1 MTVSNSIEKDKRHP
15 PDMIPPQGTPDK
27 DHPPKPK
34 RTRLWRGMVV
44 SLAVIALGLGF
55 LYYLHALSFEST
67 DDAFIEG
74 HVIAVSPRV
83 AGHVARVYVND
94 NQRVKEGDPLVDL
107 NPADFRAT
115 LHAAEAALS
124 AGEAVYRSRKTDVDL
139 ITITS
144 TADLHG
150 AESDVKAARAALE
163 AAEALAQQT
172 ASQYDQATAQISIN
186 TATLAQAEAEV
197 DSARARHERD
207 AEDLKRYEEMRSA
220 RTVSGR
226 DLDHAIAAERISAA
240 DLVSAQKR
248 VETCRAVL
256 RQSEAAKKAAKD
268 NRHRTQAQVALKKAK
283 LAQAKARL
291 AAAQAAPKRILKK
304 RALAD
309 VSKAEADKAQAQVE
323 QARLNL
329 SYTHITSPAD
339 GFVTR
344 KSVEPGAFVQV
355 GQPLMAVVPKTVWV
369 TANFKETQLTH
380 MQAGQP
386 VDITVD
392 AYPDITFKGHV
403 ESIQRGTGARFSLL
417 PPENATGNYVK
428 VVQRIPVKITFDKS
442 PDAVGVLLAPGMS
455 VVPLV
460 HIAATGK
467 HPSQS
472 P

>member
-1 MTVSNSIEKDKRHP
+1 MVSDSTEKDKHHP
-15 PDMIPPQGTPDK
+15 PDMTPHEGTQDK
-27 DHPPKPK
+27 NRRPK
-34 RTRLWRGMVV
+34 RKHSRLWRGGVV
-44 SLAVIALGLGF
+44 SLAVIALVLGF
-55 LYYLHALSFEST
+55 LYYLHSLSYEST

-74 HVIAVSPRV
+74 HVIAVSPRIY
-83 AGHVARVYVND
+83 GHVARVYVND
-94 NQRVKEGDPLVDL
+94 NQRVKAGDPLVDL

-115 LHAAEAALS
+115 LHAAEATLA
-124 AGEAVYRSRKTDVDL
+124 AAQAVYRSRKTDVDL

-144 TADLHG
+144 TAELDG
-150 AESDVKAARAALE
+150 AKSDVAAAGAALE

-172 ASQYDQATAQISIN
+172 ASQYDQATAQITIN
-186 TATLAQAEAEV
+186 KATLAQAEAEV
-197 DSARARHERD
+197 DSAKARHKRD

-226 DLDHAIAAERISAA
+226 DLDHAIAAERISTA

-256 RQSEAAKKAAKD
+256 RQSQAAEKAAKD
-268 NRHRTQAQVALKKAK
+268 NLHRAEAQVALAKAK

-291 AAAQAAPKRILKK
+291 AAAQAAPKKILEK

-309 VSKAEADKAQAQVE
+309 VSQAEADKAQAQVE

-355 GQPLMAVVPKTVWV
+355 GQPLMAVVPENVWV

-380 MQAGQP
+380 MRDGQP

-392 AYPDITFKGHV
+392 AYPGITLKGHV

-442 PDAVGVLLAPGMS
+442 ADTDSVLLAPGMS
-455 VVPLV
+455 VVPVV
-460 HIAATGK
+460 HTAAAGK
-467 HPSQS
+467 HLSTS

>member
-1 MTVSNSIEKDKRHP
+1 
-15 PDMIPPQGTPDK
+15 
-27 DHPPKPK
+27 
-34 RTRLWRGMVV
+34 
-44 SLAVIALGLGF
+44 
-55 LYYLHALSFEST
+55 
-67 DDAFIEG
+67 
-74 HVIAVSPRV
+74 
-83 AGHVARVYVND
+83 
-94 NQRVKEGDPLVDL
+94 
-107 NPADFRAT
+107 
-115 LHAAEAALS
+115 
-124 AGEAVYRSRKTDVDL
+124 VYRSRKTDVDL

-144 TADLHG
+144 TAELDG
-150 AESDVKAARAALE
+150 ARSDVAAARAALE

-172 ASQYDQATAQISIN
+172 ASQYDQATAQITIN
-186 TATLAQAEAEV
+186 KATLAQAEAEV

-207 AEDLKRYEEMRSA
+207 AEDLKRYEEMRNA

-256 RQSEAAKKAAKD
+256 RQSEAAEKAAKD
-268 NRHRTQAQVALKKAK
+268 NLHRVEAQVTLAKAK

-291 AAAQAAPKRILKK
+291 AAAQAAPKKVLEK
-304 RALAD
+304 RSLAD
-309 VSKAEADKAQAQVE
+309 VSQAEADKAQAQVE

-355 GQPLMAVVPKTVWV
+355 GQPLMAVVPENVWV

-380 MQAGQP
+380 MRAGQP

-392 AYPDITFKGHV
+392 AYPDITLKGHV

-442 PDAVGVLLAPGMS
+442 PDTDRVLLAPGMS
-455 VVPLV
+455 VVPVV

-467 HPSQS
+467 HPSTS